1 MAINRWDVQPS
12 AFADVVEEELG
23 QLRTRI
29 AADVH
34 KGIVLATPVDTGR
47 ARGSWAIS
55 YTAPV
60 PQDMISRSGAEVI
73 SRGYR
78 QLAAKANKPFEKVVI
93 SSSLPYIGKLES
105 GTSRQAPAGMVA
117 VTMAGINAT
126 YR

>member
-12 AFADVVEEELG
+12 AFTGVVEEDLG
-23 QLRTRI
+23 RLRTKI
-29 AADVH
+29 AVDAH

-55 YTAPV
+55 YTAPI
-60 PQDMISRSGAEVI
+60 PQDMISKSGVEVI
-73 SRGYR
+73 SRGYQ
-78 QLAAKANKPFEKVVI
+78 QLAAKANQPFEKVVI
-93 SSSLPYIGKLES
+93 SSNLPYIGKLERGS
-105 GTSRQAPAGMVA
+105 SRQAPAGMVA